1 MAEREHRGL
10 VFTPLMV
17 TDMERR
23 THAEA
28 LTVWA
33 MARGA
38 QWHTRREHVTRTLV
52 ILTHADLFRYTL
64 YCCDNLYASQIKITS
79 EQLRPMDIHIRY
91 PIEFR

>member
-28 LTVWA
+28 LTGCA
-33 MARGA
+33 MARGE
-38 QWHTRREHVTRTLV
+38 HTTRARDSHFGDFNARGFIPLHSVLLRQPFVPNKNHV
-52 ILTHADLFRYTL
+52 
-64 YCCDNLYASQIKITS
+64 
-79 EQLRPMDIHIRY
+79 
-91 PIEFR
+91 

>member
-1 MAEREHRGL
+1 MLRGREEVNGREREHRGL

-28 LTVWA
+28 LTVCA

-38 QWHTRREHVTRTLV
+38 QWHTRREHVTHTLV
-52 ILTHADLFRYTL
+52 ISTHADLFRYTL
-64 YCCDNLYASQIKITS
+64 YCCDNLSSQLKTTS
-79 EQLRPMDIHIRY
+79 E
-91 PIEFR
+91 